1 MYHIKELLP
10 KVLKKRGLQD
20 HAEAAHVILH
30 AQEWI
35 IVEFDSFQDQLIA
48 KSFKDNILLINA
60 ENSIAAQ
67 ELNVRISDL
76 KAHLISKEH
85 LINEIRIVR
94 SQ

>member
-1 MYHIKELLP
+1 MQHIKDLLP

-20 HAEAAHVILH
+20 HAEAAQVILH

-35 IVEFDSFQDQLIA
+35 ISELEAFQDQLIA
-48 KSFKDNILLINA
+48 KSYKDNILLINA
-60 ENSIAAQ
+60 DNSIAAQ

-76 KAHLISKEH
+76 KDYLISKEH